1 MGLPHGMDGVTSQ
14 LMFGDKVRSFISE
27 AARAHGVTVADVL
40 GRGRIPPISAARHD
54 AIRATKEAFPHLSL
68 SQIGRLFNRNH
79 TTINYALNGKPS
91 RPPNRA
97 DLTGVRVTVPRSQR
111 LHSRK
116 GFALPKWLP
125 ADLVQDY
132 VDAAALYGE
141 FGAASHCRRL
151 KREMTDAT

>member
-1 MGLPHGMDGVTSQ
+1 MSEVTSQ
-14 LMFGDKVRSFISE
+14 LMFGDKVRYFIAD

-54 AIRATKEAFPHLSL
+54 AIRATKAAFPHLSL

-91 RPPNRA
+91 RPPK
-97 DLTGVRVTVPRSQR
+97 LTDMTGLPRVTVPRSQR

-132 VDAAALYGE
+132 VDAASLYGE

-151 KREMTDAT
+151 KREMEARA